1 MKKNHLIHLLLA
13 AFSVTAF
20 AADPVVNSPAPRS
33 TIPDGNN
40 YKTKEAFQSSW
51 EDYLGTKKGKPCD
64 IIFIGDS
71 ITMNWRWGP
80 GRPVWMK
87 NYADRALDF
96 GQSWDTTQ
104 NALWRLQNL
113 DIKEFRPK
121 VAVILIGTNNDHD
134 KPEDI
139 AAGVKAVMETTRS
152 MFGGVKVVLVSI
164 LPNGRANETMQAAN
178 AIIRTYADDQSVFY
192 LDLTTVFTPVGN
204 NWKGLGG
211 DRLHPTTEGYEMWAA
226 ALNPL
231 LEKLIPAGR

>member
-1 MKKNHLIHLLLA
+1 MGALA
-13 AFSVTAF
+13 GDPTAV
-20 AADPVVNSPAPRS
+20 PSPPRS

-40 YKTKEAFQSSW
+40 YKTKEGFQTSW
-51 EDYLGTKKGKPCD
+51 EDYVATRKGKPCD

-71 ITMNWRWGP
+71 ITINWRWGP
-80 GRPVWMK
+80 GRTVWLK
-87 NYADRALDF
+87 YYADRALDF

-113 DIKEFRPK
+113 DIKGFTPK

-139 AAGVKAVMETTRS
+139 AAGVKAVMDATRATFS
-152 MFGGVKVVLVSI
+152 GVKVVLVSI

-178 AIIRTYADDQSVFY
+178 AIIKTYADDQSVFY
-192 LDLTTVFTPVGN
+192 LDLAAVFTPVGN

-231 LEKLIPAGR
+231 LAKLIPAGR